1 MSIKDLWQT
10 ATAYLV
16 IVNFYATNPDY
27 YRTTFLGLL
36 ARTCLTWGI
45 PALALLSQVLFDYN
59 LRGIIERE
67 FSSHDVKSP
76 SITAKWCEKESSNNI
91 PTLSGGNNNTKSR
104 FVVWRESPRQKCDS
118 VNETQIPKQIINTLV
133 KTIMAGSNL
142 FPGRRVVNTGRRIE
156 RLQGLIEEVQGL
168 YSSIS
173 DGVLLQM
180 SPSIRNI
187 PDFGITGQCTGATN
201 LDCHF
206 STGTAAYYAQNSL
219 VDIMKSIYV

>member
-1 MSIKDLWQT
+1 MNRYITGEAIFVVFSIISLAFSSIACLDDLCPEFSSCHPTLHCTVQQLRSAVLDSDTRLPYCAWYSASTMSIKDLWQT

-76 SITAKWCEKESSNNI
+76 SITAKWCERLFEISQHYREGTTTPNPGSSFGESLRVKSATPSTRRKFRNRSS
-91 PTLSGGNNNTKSR
+91 TLSSKPSWRAAICFRVGG
-104 FVVWRESPRQKCDS
+104 
-118 VNETQIPKQIINTLV
+118 L
-133 KTIMAGSNL
+133 
-142 FPGRRVVNTGRRIE
+142 
-156 RLQGLIEEVQGL
+156 
-168 YSSIS
+168 
-173 DGVLLQM
+173 
-180 SPSIRNI
+180 
-187 PDFGITGQCTGATN
+187 
-201 LDCHF
+201 
-206 STGTAAYYAQNSL
+206 
-219 VDIMKSIYV
+219 